1 MALIALAADKGSPGV
16 TTAAVAIAAVW
27 PRRVLLAEVDPAGG
41 DLVYRG
47 SAAHGGPLDPN
58 TGMLSIGATARRGL
72 VPDQLWDHAQPMLG
86 GLDVLVGLGSS
97 EQSAGLAGLWPML
110 GRAFAGLGDSP
121 DGPADVIADCGRVG
135 ADAVAV
141 EMFPYASIVLLVAGT
156 EPEQL
161 ARVRDRAAALSARL
175 HGGQRGAAQ
184 LGTPLIGVLL
194 VADVGS
200 ASRLVGQVNDML
212 VAAQAG
218 ARVVGVVARDTSGA
232 DQLAGRKR
240 GRLDKSLL
248 IRSARKVVG
257 DLHQQFGAAFAGAP
271 AGASTPGGARGGV
284 GGAGR
289 VTGPRAGAQPAPSQP
304 GQAGRPAQPLP
315 GQSGQ
320 SGHAPHPGPGAQPPQ
335 GAQPPHHGHGNPSG
349 TGEQPSG
356 RHAQPPHEQ
365 RDQRAGSAQPRPPR
379 DQTRENERTQ
389 QIHQMPRPGRAQP
402 QPEPQ
407 PPATYDGGSPY
418 DGASPY
424 DGGAY
429 ERQAA
434 PDGSGPYDP
443 QTSSSYDPQTSYGA
457 NAPLGANAP
466 YDGGSPYDGGAAQPE
481 QRPGAAGGA
490 GGAGGG
496 AGW

>member
-16 TTAAVAIAAVW
+16 TTAAVAMAAVW

-121 DGPADVIADCGRVG
+121 HGPADVIADCGRVG

-218 ARVVGVVARDTSGA
+218 GRVVGVIARDASGA

-289 VTGPRAGAQPAPSQP
+289 V
-304 GQAGRPAQPLP
+304 
-315 GQSGQ
+315 
-320 SGHAPHPGPGAQPPQ
+320 PGA
-335 GAQPPHHGHGNPSG
+335 
-349 TGEQPSG
+349 
-356 RHAQPPHEQ
+356 R
-365 RDQRAGSAQPRPPR
+365 
-379 DQTRENERTQ
+379 
-389 QIHQMPRPGRAQP
+389 
-402 QPEPQ
+402 
-407 PPATYDGGSPY
+407 
-418 DGASPY
+418 
-424 DGGAY
+424 
-429 ERQAA
+429 
-434 PDGSGPYDP
+434 
-443 QTSSSYDPQTSYGA
+443 
-457 NAPLGANAP
+457 
-466 YDGGSPYDGGAAQPE
+466 
-481 QRPGAAGGA
+481 
-490 GGAGGG
+490 
-496 AGW
+496 